1 MHVYTA
7 FSPTSIAR
15 KLMIPIQWNFLQSR
29 KIKKRVDLIKDLFSP
44 MVKFLFE
51 ILIESLN
58 YLWNL
63 EDVSGQWMPHHDT
76 VLLNNVF
83 RSIQV
88 STFLFMFWSQQV
100 YRIIIFWI
108 TSLFLKIFLLSIGV
122 KEHSLVQHTKN
133 RTFQIENLYL
143 LKAIKTSYKL
153 IATHKVYWV
162 FTQGQTLCYS
172 TEYLKA
178 IS

>member
-1 MHVYTA
+1 MRAWSCLSKNLNVHPFISSADWLGPTYVLLVITMHVYTA

-63 EDVSGQWMPHHDT
+63 EDVSGQWMPHHGT
-76 VLLNNVF
+76 
-83 RSIQV
+83 
-88 STFLFMFWSQQV
+88 LFYLTM
-100 YRIIIFWI
+100 
-108 TSLFLKIFLLSIGV
+108 SLEASKCPLFFSCFEINK
-122 KEHSLVQHTKN
+122 
-133 RTFQIENLYL
+133 Y
-143 LKAIKTSYKL
+143 
-153 IATHKVYWV
+153 
-162 FTQGQTLCYS
+162 
-172 TEYLKA
+172 
-178 IS
+178 